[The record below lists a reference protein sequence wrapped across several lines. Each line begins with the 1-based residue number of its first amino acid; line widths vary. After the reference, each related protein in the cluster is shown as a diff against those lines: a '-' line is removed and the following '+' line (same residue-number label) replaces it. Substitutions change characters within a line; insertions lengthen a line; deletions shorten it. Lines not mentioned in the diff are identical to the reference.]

1 MSARAVKAAD
11 VTSARKQ
18 RLAGSA
24 ARSGQARKRLGRL
37 QSAGVIRD
45 AATALFLKNGYL
57 GTSMDEIAAAA
68 GVSKQTVYTHFADK
82 ERLFTELVLG
92 NTEVV
97 EEFGQT
103 ITHLLVETDD
113 LANSLRELAR
123 RYLNSVIK
131 PQVLLLRRLVIGEAE
146 RFPELARIYYERV
159 PERVLAALASSFEGL
174 GARGLLR
181 FDDPLLAAGHFVALV
196 LWIPL
201 DRAMF
206 IPDSGNLDVPESER
220 LADLGVRVFLAAYGR
235 DGA

>member
-1 MSARAVKAAD
+1 MKREMTPGGQA
-11 VTSARKQ
+11 TSR
-18 RLAGSA
+18 RPTGT
-24 ARSGQARKRLGRL
+24 SGQPRKRAGRL

-123 RYLNSVIK
+123 RYLN
-131 PQVLLLRRLVIGEAE
+131 
-146 RFPELARIYYERV
+146 
-159 PERVLAALASSFEGL
+159 
-174 GARGLLR
+174 
-181 FDDPLLAAGHFVALV
+181 
-196 LWIPL
+196 
-201 DRAMF
+201 
-206 IPDSGNLDVPESER
+206 
-220 LADLGVRVFLAAYGR
+220 
-235 DGA
+235 

>member
-1 MSARAVKAAD
+1 M
-11 VTSARKQ
+11 
-18 RLAGSA
+18 
-24 ARSGQARKRLGRL
+24 
-37 QSAGVIRD
+37 IRD

-68 GVSKQTVYTHFADK
+68 KVSKQTVYTHFADK

-113 LANSLRELAR
+113 LANSLRQLAR
-123 RYLNSVIK
+123 RYLSSVIK
-131 PQVLLLRRLVIGEAE
+131 PQVLQLRRLVIGEAE
-146 RFPELARIYYERV
+146 RFPELARTYYERV
-159 PERVLAALASSFEGL
+159 PERVLAALANSFERL
-174 GARGLLR
+174 GARGLLHL
-181 FDDPLLAAGHFVALV
+181 DDPLLAAGHFVALV

-201 DRAMF
+201 DRALF
-206 IPDSGNLDVPESER
+206 IPDSGNLDVPESEG